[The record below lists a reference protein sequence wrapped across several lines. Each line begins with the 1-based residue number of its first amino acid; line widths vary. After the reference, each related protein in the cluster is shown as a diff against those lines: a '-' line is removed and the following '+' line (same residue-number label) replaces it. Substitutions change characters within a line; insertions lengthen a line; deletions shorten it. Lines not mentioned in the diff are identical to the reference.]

1 MTILFHNTTFDKIDV
16 WKKTIKKYFKNE
28 KIISIKDYKKFN
40 DVKYAIIWNL
50 PDETLA
56 KLKNLKIIFSMGAGI
71 DHILKLKNYNRKI
84 PIIRIK
90 DPKMGER
97 IANYSLAQILN
108 YQLNFKIFQNSQ
120 NKKYW
125 SGERTPIDNE
135 NLTVGILGLGF
146 LGSYI
151 AKKLIKLNYNVIAYK
166 KSSKRFLNIKVYTK
180 KNITKFIKNSDVIVS
195 ILPATPET
203 DNIIN
208 ESFLKK
214 MKKKSC
220 LINIGRG
227 NAIDETALVKH
238 LKRNKDFFVYLDV
251 FKNEPLKSSNKLW
264 SLSNVSIT
272 PHVAGVTAIDSAVE
286 YMFQKYQI
294 YINNHKLKS
303 DVKTNKSFY

>member
-1 MTILFHNTTFDKIDV
+1 
-16 WKKTIKKYFKNE
+16 
-28 KIISIKDYKKFN
+28 
-40 DVKYAIIWNL
+40 
-50 PDETLA
+50 
-56 KLKNLKIIFSMGAGI
+56 MGAGI

-125 SGERTPIDNE
+125 SGDRTPIDNQ

>member
-28 KIISIKDYKKFN
+28 NIISIKDYKKFN

-50 PDETLA
+50 PDETLV

-166 KSSKRFLNIKVYTK
+166 KSSKQFLNIKVYTK
-180 KNITKFIKNSDVIVS
+180 KNIIKFIKNSDVIVS

-208 ESFLKK
+208 RSFLKK

-227 NAIDETALVKH
+227 NAIDEIALAEH
-238 LKRNKDFFVYLDV
+238 LKQNKDFFVYLDV
-251 FKNEPLKSSNKLW
+251 FKNEPLKTSSKLW
-264 SLSNVSIT
+264 SLPNVSIT
-272 PHVAGVTAIDSAVE
+272 PHVAGVTAIDSAVD
-286 YMFQKYQI
+286 YMFQKYKI
-294 YINNHKLKS
+294 YKNNHKLKS
-303 DVKTNKSFY
+303 DVESNKSFY

>member
-125 SGERTPIDNE
+125 SGERTPIDNQ

>member
-166 KSSKRFLNIKVYTK
+166 KTSKRISNIRIYIK
-180 KNITKFIKNSDVIVS
+180 KDILKFIKKSDIIVS

-203 DNIIN
+203 DNFIN
-208 ESFLKK
+208 ASFLKK

-227 NAIDETALVKH
+227 NSINEDELIQH
-238 LKRNKDFFVYLDV
+238 LKRNKEFFAYLDV
-251 FKNEPLKSSNKLW
+251 FKKEPLKSSSELW
-264 SLSNVSIT
+264 SLPNVSIT
-272 PHVAGVTAIDSAVE
+272 PHVAGVTAIESAIE
-286 YMFQKYQI
+286 YMFRKYKI
-294 YINNHKLKS
+294 YKNNHSLKS
-303 DVKTNKSFY
+303 DVESNKRFY

>member
-56 KLKNLKIIFSMGAGI
+56 KLKNLKIIFSMGAGV

-125 SGERTPIDNE
+125 SGERTPIDNQ

-180 KNITKFIKNSDVIVS
+180 KNIIKFIKNSDVIVS

-208 ESFLKK
+208 RSFLKK

-227 NAIDETALVKH
+227 NAIDEIALFEH
-238 LKRNKDFFVYLDV
+238 LKQNKDFFVYLDV
-251 FKNEPLKSSNKLW
+251 FKNEPLKTSSKLW
-264 SLSNVSIT
+264 SLPNVSIT

-286 YMFQKYQI
+286 YMFQKYKI
-294 YINNHKLKS
+294 YKNNHNLKS
-303 DVKTNKSFY
+303 DVESNKSFY